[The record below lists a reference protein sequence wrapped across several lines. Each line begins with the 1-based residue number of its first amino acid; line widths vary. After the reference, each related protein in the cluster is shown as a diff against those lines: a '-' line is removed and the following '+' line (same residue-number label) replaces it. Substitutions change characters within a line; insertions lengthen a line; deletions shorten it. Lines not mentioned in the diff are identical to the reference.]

1 MERASLT
8 DVIQACQESSNYRD
22 SRRNL
27 PQSLPSRAF
36 QMLDGAK
43 KSLHRVSPHGSLD
56 DFTRFFASDSDFFF
70 NYRLGLGSSMQSGY
84 SRTCCF
90 MRWNSSH
97 VGRCKYHLCRS
108 LKLVTPPIDVQN
120 LAKVSC
126 HLVPFKRSEWQKSL
140 FIG

>member
-56 DFTRFFASDSDFFF
+56 DVTCCFASDSDFFF
-70 NYRLGLGSSMQSGY
+70 NYR
-84 SRTCCF
+84 SRAREF
-90 MRWNSSH
+90 N
-97 VGRCKYHLCRS
+97 
-108 LKLVTPPIDVQN
+108 
-120 LAKVSC
+120 A
-126 HLVPFKRSEWQKSL
+126 EWVFEDLLLHEVEL
-140 FIG
+140 FPCWTL